1 MKKIVSIMLVCLF
14 LLTGVLAT
22 SFAVSA
28 NGDVAFTNADFDQFI
43 GILVSSLEA
52 VTDAGTRAA
61 KFEMYLDMG
70 KRDTEIDAR
79 IAELNSGSAIAD
91 KMLSDL
97 ISGGMSKAQVELILQ
112 VLKSIPQADR
122 AGAIDEFHAN
132 QDNGAN
138 YPELDPAN
146 AAYDADL
153 DAAYKGIYDKYVS
166 AAFQATVFAD
176 YGLEYIDFV
185 PFIRAITN
193 NIHLT
198 KDSKGKLAVLS
209 VSPAFAANI
218 RAYVTADSVNGVAIV
233 DEFTVIDQIIGKFYD
248 GTEAANS
255 ENFKE
260 VWKGEG
266 AYELVGNV
274 TGDAEGTVD
283 LADVLMMMQYNAQ
296 FDDVKAELDDPAN
309 AARYSAGAMIEPTN
323 TTLTNADVIK
333 LLQYIAG
340 WRGIILGR
348 ATNNSYT
355 G

>member
-70 KRDTEIDAR
+70 NRDTEIDAR

-153 DAAYKGIYDKYVS
+153 EAAYKGIYDKYVS
-166 AAFQATVFAD
+166 ASFQATVFAD

-185 PFIRAITN
+185 PFIRALTN

-198 KDSKGKLAVLS
+198 KDSKGRLCPLS
-209 VSPAFAANI
+209 VSDAFAANI
-218 RAYVTADSVNGVAIV
+218 LTNVTAGSINGIALVDKYSVLDILLGSFSDQTTAENLDNFVGV
-233 DEFTVIDQIIGKFYD
+233 F
-248 GTEAANS
+248 
-255 ENFKE
+255 
-260 VWKGEG
+260 KGED
-266 AYELVGNV
+266 AYEIVGNIS
-274 TGDAEGTVD
+274 GDAEGAVD
-283 LADVLMMMQYNAQ
+283 GVDVLTVSQYIVGWSS
-296 FDDVKAELDDPAN
+296 VKTEVDADQ
-309 AARYSAGAMIEPTN
+309 ARYSAGAMIDPADETI
-323 TTLTNADVIK
+323 TTDDLLK
-333 LLQYIAG
+333 LLQYLAQWPG
-340 WRGIILGR
+340 LILGR